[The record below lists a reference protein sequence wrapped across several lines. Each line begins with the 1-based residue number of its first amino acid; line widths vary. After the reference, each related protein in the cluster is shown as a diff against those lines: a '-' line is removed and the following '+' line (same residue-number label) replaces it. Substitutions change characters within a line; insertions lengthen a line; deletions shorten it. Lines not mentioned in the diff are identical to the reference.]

1 VNVAEQVE
9 DRLGRKYY
17 IAIIYSVS
25 LLLVLVF
32 MVMMLREKF
41 GEVMFAAWLAAFS
54 TGVIS
59 YVMGNV
65 AVAGAAAKA
74 AAPSSTSTSTSTSTE
89 TKSSGGG

>member
-1 VNVAEQVE
+1 MSEQVE

-17 IAIIYSVS
+17 IAIIYSAS
-25 LLLVLVF
+25 LLAVLVF
-32 MVMMLREKF
+32 MVLMLRDKF
-41 GEVMFAAWLAAFS
+41 DAVMFGAWLAAFG

-74 AAPSSTSTSTSTSTE
+74 AAPSSTTTSTSTSTSKTE
-89 TKSSGGG
+89 SKEATP

>member
-1 VNVAEQVE
+1 MSEQTE

-32 MVMMLREKF
+32 MVMMLKEKF

-74 AAPSSTSTSTSTSTE
+74 TAPSSTTTSTSTSTSKTE
-89 TKSSGGG
+89 SKEATP